1 VTLTRGSGDEW
12 RTNGNL
18 YLLTARF
25 SAEMDHWDSLGLAVV
40 QGELWQGS
48 GLTSERD
55 RVAVDGHL
63 DVRRWTLKGQSSRDH
78 NGPVDARRNLF

>member
-1 VTLTRGSGDEW
+1 MTLTYGSGEEW
-12 RTNGNL
+12 RNNGNP

-55 RVAVDGHL
+55 RAAVDGQI
-63 DVRRWTLKGQSSRDH
+63 DVRRWTLKGQS
-78 NGPVDARRNLF
+78 

>member
-1 VTLTRGSGDEW
+1 VTLTRGSGEEW
-12 RTNGNL
+12 RNNGDS

-55 RVAVDGHL
+55 RAAVDGQI
-63 DVRRWTLKGQSSRDH
+63 DVRRWTLKGRS
-78 NGPVDARRNLF
+78 

>member
-1 VTLTRGSGDEW
+1 VTLTSGSGDKW

-55 RVAVDGHL
+55 RAAVDGQI
-63 DVRRWTLKGQSSRDH
+63 DVRRWTLKGRS
-78 NGPVDARRNLF
+78 